1 MQVSGTAIS
10 TRSKQ
15 ATTASVIRITRAMI
29 GSHPRK
35 GFTLTPG
42 INNKQRSTVVQGSTI
57 GDVPTRYTIFG
68 LEPYEL
74 PVIGK
79 QFVSLFP
86 LENKSDIVN
95 FLVFI

>member
-1 MQVSGTAIS
+1 MSGTAIA
-10 TRSKQ
+10 TRGKQ
-15 ATTASVIRITRAMI
+15 APSASVIRITRAMI

-42 INNKQRSTVVQGSTI
+42 INKKQRSTVVQGSTI

-68 LEPYEL
+68 LEPHEL

-79 QFVSLFP
+79 QYMSEF
-86 LENKSDIVN
+86 
-95 FLVFI
+95 